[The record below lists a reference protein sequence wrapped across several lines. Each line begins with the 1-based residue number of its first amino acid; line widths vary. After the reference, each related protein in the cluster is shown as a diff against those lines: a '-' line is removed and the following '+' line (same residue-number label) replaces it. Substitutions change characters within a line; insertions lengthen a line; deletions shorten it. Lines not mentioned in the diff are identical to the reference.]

1 MINKLVIFNTMF
13 YACPMPK
20 NVLYVGEIFLLSFKL
35 VPAIPMQEIDR
46 SKKNKKLQKFNL
58 MLM

>member
-1 MINKLVIFNTMF
+1 MINKLVIFNTIIMF

-35 VPAIPMQEIDR
+35 VPAIPMQDIDR
-46 SKKNKKLQKFNL
+46 CKKNKKLQTF
-58 MLM
+58 